1 MIYMTVCYLNDIMM
15 LFVLQQNNSN
25 APSMD
30 LQDLFCQGHNHTEPP
45 PANLNNQWASTSA
58 EQDQNGSFRQGAVIT
73 QNIHDSTQHKNQAEE
88 FSCGQF
94 PIVIQGQE
102 SAPSG
107 AAMETSLL
115 LSCEQLPSVTQ
126 PPESEHSD
134 AAMHTFLLSALSEL
148 PPTQCNSLEL
158 PLASTRGNLPNHP
171 QTDQMNYTSHGPLNS
186 TSHGV
191 KVQKTMS
198 SSDSETAL
206 SGNSN
211 SVINCEAFNS
221 TSTTA
226 NLQQDEKSPAFDKSV
241 RQTVSSCVGEPAL
254 SGNSNSV
261 AFHDEENLQ
270 SPLTAT
276 KNIPSPLTVPF
287 LPVIVSVESL
297 SKVTEKKSPA
307 PDKSVAVAASSKQVL
322 SKQPVVVLVKN
333 KIIQTQMEAQFIQ
346 TAKDKVHTISHYC
359 N

>member
-1 MIYMTVCYLNDIMM
+1 MTVCYLNDIMM

-94 PIVIQGQE
+94 PIGIQGQE

-107 AAMETSLL
+107 AAMDTSLL

-134 AAMHTFLLSALSEL
+134 AAMHTFLLSAVSEL

-158 PLASTRGNLPNHP
+158 PLASTHGNLPNHP

-198 SSDSETAL
+198 SSDS
-206 SGNSN
+206 
-211 SVINCEAFNS
+211 
-221 TSTTA
+221 
-226 NLQQDEKSPAFDKSV
+226 
-241 RQTVSSCVGEPAL
+241 EPAL